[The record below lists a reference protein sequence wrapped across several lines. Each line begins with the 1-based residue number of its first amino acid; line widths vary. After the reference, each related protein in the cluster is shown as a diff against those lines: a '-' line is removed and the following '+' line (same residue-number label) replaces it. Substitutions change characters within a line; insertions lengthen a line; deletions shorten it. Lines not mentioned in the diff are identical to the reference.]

1 MRVGTRPDKEFESDG
16 LFRLDLEGGPP
27 GRSSITVRAK
37 NSHRVAF
44 PFSAAEALAD
54 TESVTAQLFGGDSPT
69 CFSVTLDQVTAGQ
82 LTLAKDSLAYPTD
95 SAFFATPLL
104 GMGSVDQVGREPRRH
119 GPAYCCF
126 FICTPQQISECGFPS
141 GHGQGFS

>member
-44 PFSAAEALAD
+44 PFSAAEALAG
-54 TESVTAQLFGGDSPT
+54 TESVTAQLFGSDSPT
-69 CFSVTLDQVTAGQ
+69 CFSVTLDQVTKNDGAIVK
-82 LTLAKDSLAYPTD
+82 AKSP
-95 SAFFATPLL
+95 
-104 GMGSVDQVGREPRRH
+104 
-119 GPAYCCF
+119 
-126 FICTPQQISECGFPS
+126 
-141 GHGQGFS
+141 